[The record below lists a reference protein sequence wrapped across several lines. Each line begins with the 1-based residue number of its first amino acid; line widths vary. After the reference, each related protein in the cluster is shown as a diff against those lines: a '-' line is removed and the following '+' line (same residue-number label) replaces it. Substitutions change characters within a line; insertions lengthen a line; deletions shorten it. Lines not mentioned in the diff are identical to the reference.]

1 MLVVW
6 MTRMEKV
13 TAAGVTITGLVS
25 AGEEEGKWIVLW
37 ETGVSD
43 QVDDITD
50 NHIQQESVTWYEGG
64 VWLEMRAALR
74 SGMARLLSIGFQ
86 PALGFMPDTNIHERR
101 MKEHNEWINCYGD
114 LNVNDTLYERLTA
127 WRREQAISLKRAPFW
142 IATNRMLRLV
152 SAFVPYSAEELRQ
165 LPGFGEAKV
174 RAYAE
179 SITAI
184 TKTIGRAAEFPLN
197 WVRETVS
204 EPVFLKWVYEQE
216 QAKLNNEF
224 GKLVERRML
233 LEGIQ
238 NQMSAEQLT
247 GHLKIDRRELL
258 VRIEALVADGYDI
271 HDFIELEL
279 SIISSEERQSI
290 IAALAEL
297 GVEYLKPVFVRVYG
311 EDALQMA
318 SGELQRKYEYIR
330 LVRMTLN
337 GQVTGNQDEVQELS
351 INKAPNTP
359 AEGTSSDKKQ
369 GRQTA

>member
-1 MLVVW
+1 MVVVW
-6 MTRMEKV
+6 MTRLEKV

-43 QVDDITD
+43 PVDDMAD

-74 SGMARLLSIGFQ
+74 AGMARLLSIGFQ

-101 MKEHNEWINCYGD
+101 MKEQNEWINCYGD
-114 LNVNDTLYERLTA
+114 LNVNEMLYERLTA
-127 WRREQAISLKRAPFW
+127 WRREQAMTLKRAPFW

-152 SAFVPYSAEELRQ
+152 SAFVPYTAEELRQ

-174 RAYAE
+174 RAYAD

-184 TKTIGRAAEFPLN
+184 TKTVGRATEYPLN

-204 EPVFLKWVYEQE
+204 EPLFLKWVYEQE
-216 QAKLNNEF
+216 QSKLNNEF
-224 GKLVERRML
+224 RRLVERRLL

-238 NQMSAEQLT
+238 NQMSAERLT
-247 GHLKIDRRELL
+247 AHLKVDRRELL
-258 VRIEALVADGYDI
+258 VRIEALVADGYDV
-271 HDFIELEL
+271 HNFIEIEL
-279 SIISSEERQSI
+279 ASLSSDERQAI
-290 IAALAEL
+290 QAALAEL
-297 GVEYLKPVFVRVYG
+297 GVDYLKPVFVRVYG
-311 EDALQMA
+311 EEALQVGA
-318 SGELQRKYEYIR
+318 SELQRKYEYIR
-330 LVRMTLN
+330 LVRMSLN
-337 GQVTGNQDEVQELS
+337 SQAMGNRVDVHELS
-351 INKAPNTP
+351 ANQAPDMTT
-359 AEGTSSDKKQ
+359 EGKSSNRK